1 MDLQIEILTKQ
12 FNILNIYETKYQ
24 LLEKFIK
31 KHIELIDLIKNNK
44 KIIEFIKLFINKYNR
59 EHNIL
64 CIECQKILKLFNPA
78 KNDYKFIYG
87 ILIQKALIRFLDK
100 IFYKCIDLDKL
111 CLSGSSYKNDCKLY
125 LYPNIFEYFSIKA
138 KKNKTGDIIIINKH
152 SNNRIYNLDDLITI
166 IFIIELNDII
176 IIPHKDI
183 PLEYIKN
190 NDANILYKSSLF
202 TYIYKNMNEYII
214 HLTENDEYRIFYNTI
229 LHNLTNYDIYNKLYE
244 EFVMV

>member
-1 MDLQIEILTKQ
+1 MDLQIENLTKQ

-31 KHIELIDLIKNNK
+31 KHIELIKNNK
-44 KIIEFIKLFINKYNR
+44 KIIEFIKLVINKYNR

-87 ILIQKALIRFLDK
+87 ILIQKSIIRFLDK

-111 CLSGSSYKNDCKLY
+111 CLSGSSYKNDCKLFINQ
-125 LYPNIFEYFSIKA
+125 NISIDMSIKA
-138 KKNKTGDIIIINKH
+138 KKNKSGDVIIINKH

-166 IFIIELNDII
+166 IFIIEFNDII

-183 PLEYIKN
+183 PIEYVKN

-202 TYIYKNMNEYII
+202 TYIYKNMNQYII
-214 HLTENDEYRIFYNTI
+214 HLTENDDYKNFYINI
-229 LHNLTNYDIYNKLYE
+229 LDTLTNYDIYTKLYE
-244 EFVMV
+244 EFIMI